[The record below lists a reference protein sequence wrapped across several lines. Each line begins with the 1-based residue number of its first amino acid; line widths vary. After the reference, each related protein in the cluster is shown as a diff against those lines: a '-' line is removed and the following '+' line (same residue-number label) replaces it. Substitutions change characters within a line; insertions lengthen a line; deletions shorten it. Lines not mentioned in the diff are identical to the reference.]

1 MTIIDKFRLDG
12 KIALVTGAAQGL
24 GQAYACALADAGA
37 DIALLDMKS
46 CDKTGEM
53 INQLGKQFIKLECD
67 LSSASPSELDDI
79 VDQVVDKFKRIDI
92 LVNNAGTI
100 FRSPALEH
108 PEDKWDMVYNVNI
121 KSLFFLSQAAAKKMK
136 AQGSGKIIN
145 VCSMLSFQGG
155 ILVASYAS
163 TKHAVMGLTRNM
175 GNELAQFGINVNAIA
190 PGYILTEN
198 TQPLHDDPKRNPAI
212 LERLPIGRWGD
223 PEDLMGSIV
232 YLASPASDY
241 LSGTILN
248 VDGGWLSR

>member
-1 MTIIDKFRLDG
+1 MKT
-12 KIALVTGAAQGL
+12 QG
-24 GQAYACALADAGA
+24 
-37 DIALLDMKS
+37 
-46 CDKTGEM
+46 
-53 INQLGKQFIKLECD
+53 
-67 LSSASPSELDDI
+67 
-79 VDQVVDKFKRIDI
+79 R
-92 LVNNAGTI
+92 
-100 FRSPALEH
+100 
-108 PEDKWDMVYNVNI
+108 
-121 KSLFFLSQAAAKKMK
+121 
-136 AQGSGKIIN
+136 GKIIN

-175 GNELAQFGINVNAIA
+175 GNELAQYGINVNAIA

-198 TQPLHDDPKRNPAI
+198 TQPLHDDPKRNPSI